1 MNQVLSGIRVIEVAQ
16 YVFVPVA
23 SGILAEWGAEVIK
36 VEHPTRGDAY
46 RGLRRTGNL
55 PTTAR
60 SDTPAPAAGQATGK
74 ATGDGSVPS
83 AGHSTVNYAVEHANR
98 GKRSIGLDLTLAEGR
113 ATLSKLLAG
122 ADVLLTNL
130 LPESRRRL
138 GLTLEDVRA
147 DNPKIIYARGTALGE
162 RGPERERGGYD
173 HATFW
178 ARSGSQH
185 GATPEDAI
193 RPSPMPSGAFGDS
206 TAGLALA
213 GGISAALLARER
225 TGEAT
230 TVDLSLLGM
239 GMWSMASAISG
250 AMLQGES
257 AAPMPRVPAFNPL
270 AGTYRTADGRWIVLG
285 LLQGFHQWP
294 ALSRCLG
301 QDAWINDPRFAEA
314 DAFDAHLPEVQ
325 RLLEDHFA
333 TRPVTHWRRVL
344 ADLDAVWE
352 VAQDTLEASRDPQ
365 ALANGYIAE
374 LGDDASQ
381 RFRLVSSPVQFGEE
395 PNRPERAP
403 ESGQHTEEIL
413 LELGLDWE
421 EIARLKSAGA
431 VS

>member
-1 MNQVLSGIRVIEVAQ
+1 
-16 YVFVPVA
+16 
-23 SGILAEWGAEVIK
+23 
-36 VEHPTRGDAY
+36 
-46 RGLRRTGNL
+46 LRRTGNL
-55 PTTAR
+55 PTTA
-60 SDTPAPAAGQATGK
+60 PADASVSAASNSPVK
-74 ATGDGSVPS
+74 APVNSP
-83 AGHSTVNYAVEHANR
+83 VNYAVEHANR
-98 GKRSIGLDLTLAEGR
+98 GKRSIGLDLTHPEGR

-130 LPESRRRL
+130 LPESRQRV
-138 GLTLEDVRA
+138 GLTLEAVRA
-147 DNPKIIYARGTALGE
+147 DNPQIIYARGTALGE

-178 ARSGSQH
+178 ARSGSQY

-239 GMWSMASAISG
+239 GMWSMASAITG
-250 AMLQGES
+250 AMMQGEP
-257 AAPMPRVPAFNPL
+257 AAPMPRIPAFNPL

-294 ALSRCLG
+294 ALCRCLG
-301 QDAWINDPRFAEA
+301 RESWISDPRFA
-314 DAFDAHLPEVQ
+314 DASAFEAHLSEVQ

-333 TRPVTHWRRVL
+333 SRPVAHWRSVL
-344 ADLDAVWE
+344 ARLDAVWE
-352 VAQDTLEASRDPQ
+352 VAQDTLEAASDPQ

-374 LGDDASQ
+374 LGDDEAQ
-381 RFRLVSSPVQFGEE
+381 RFRLVSSPVQFGET

-403 ESGQHTEEIL
+403 ESGQHTDEIL

-421 EIARLKSAGA
+421 AIAHLKSIGA
-431 VS
+431 VN

>member
-1 MNQVLSGIRVIEVAQ
+1 MSQVLSGIRVIEVAQ

-55 PTTAR
+55 PTTAPVDA
-60 SDTPAPAAGQATGK
+60 SVSAA
-74 ATGDGSVPS
+74 SNSPVESPLS
-83 AGHSTVNYAVEHANR
+83 SPVNYAVEHANR
-98 GKRSIGLDLTLAEGR
+98 GKRSIGLDLMHPEGR

-130 LPESRRRL
+130 LPESRRRV
-138 GLTLEDVRA
+138 GLTLEAVRA
-147 DNPKIIYARGTALGE
+147 DNPRIIYARGTALGE

-178 ARSGSQH
+178 ARSGSQY

-250 AMLQGES
+250 AMMQGEP

-294 ALSRCLG
+294 ALCRCL
-301 QDAWINDPRFAEA
+301 DREAWISDPRFA
-314 DAFDAHLPEVQ
+314 DAAAFEAHLSEVQ

-333 TRPVTHWRRVL
+333 TRPVAHWRTVL
-344 ADLDAVWE
+344 ARLDAVWE
-352 VAQDTLEASRDPQ
+352 VAQDTLEAASDPQ

-374 LGDDASQ
+374 LGDDETQ
-381 RFRLVSSPVQFGEE
+381 RFRLVSSPVQFGET

-421 EIARLKSAGA
+421 AIAHLKSIGA
-431 VS
+431 VN